1 MTCYTWATK
10 PSSSVSNPVMNCL
23 NHFWFLVLPS
33 CLAMNLS
40 EQISHLF
47 SCNIS
52 PSETPHL
59 DIGVSKRVPLEIAV
73 PMTIFYSCVFIC
85 GVWTDDFREMAR
97 ADLIFQSLRFLILQV
112 IFNGVCIL
120 TLLIDAHMRIS
131 AIRFYLLSLII
142 SGTCHHIWPLKMY
155 CQINEKFFI

>member
-1 MTCYTWATK
+1 MFLAQSWTLIILSGFW
-10 PSSSVSNPVMNCL
+10 SS
-23 NHFWFLVLPS
+23 PS

-47 SCNIS
+47 SCNVS
-52 PSETPHL
+52 QSETPHL

-85 GVWTDDFREMAR
+85 GVWTNEFGEMAQTGY
-97 ADLIFQSLRFLILQV
+97 IFSVLNQFLILQV
-112 IFNGVCIL
+112 IFNGVSIL

-131 AIRFYLLSLII
+131 AIRFYLLSLVI
-142 SGTCHHIWPLKMY
+142 SGTCQFVGSFKTFTNTVKLI
-155 CQINEKFFI
+155 F